1 MFHSFPSNTQVIC
14 FSFLKMITF
23 YSSQAGM
30 QDCISNGS
38 SSVNCKVQEC
48 SIIGKEQAT
57 PAVLF
62 KGTHYDTNHKLL
74 WVCSEEGI
82 ALGNFGSLP
91 EDLNTF
97 PPFQTKP

>member
-1 MFHSFPSNTQVIC
+1 
-14 FSFLKMITF
+14 MITF

-48 SIIGKEQAT
+48 SIKGKEQAT

-62 KGTHYDTNHKLL
+62 KGKH
-74 WVCSEEGI
+74 
-82 ALGNFGSLP
+82 
-91 EDLNTF
+91 
-97 PPFQTKP
+97 